1 MEPNSSLAR
10 RFWVALEPLHAVVY
24 FAPEPAAAAKEVGLR
39 GWWMGYFAGRAAP
52 LGPIGPGPVTS
63 MFYGFA
69 PGMVARALPDAWTFA
84 KPEDVLQ
91 SRILAVETAL
101 ARLLPPGSAVD
112 ELTGLL
118 ERAVAG
124 CRFDG
129 RPLAAAWASADRP
142 DRPLA
147 RLWLAT
153 CALREHRGDGHV
165 LAGVSSGLS
174 GLDASLTHI
183 AAGATT
189 RELVQRARGWTDE
202 EWADSAA
209 RLLSRGLLDSA
220 GRLTA
225 SGAAV
230 RRDVEEMTDRLATD
244 PLDALGPDAVD
255 RVLELAEPLSRA
267 IVDAGGLPIPNPMGA
282 VRP

>member
-24 FAPEPAAAAKEVGLR
+24 FAPEPAAAAKGVGLR

-69 PGMVARALPDAWTFA
+69 PAMVARALPDAWTFA
-84 KPEDVLQ
+84 NPEDVLRT
-91 SRILAVETAL
+91 RIEAVEAAL
-101 ARLLPPGSAVD
+101 TRLLPHPGVD
-112 ELTGLL
+112 ELVELL

-129 RPLAAAWASADRP
+129 RPLAAAWAEAARP

-165 LAGVSSGLS
+165 LAGVAAGLT

-183 AAGATT
+183 AAGATN
-189 RELVQRARGWTDE
+189 REVVQRARGWTDD
-202 EWADSAA
+202 EWSASTA

-225 SGAAV
+225 GGAAV

-255 RVLELAEPLSRA
+255 RVLTLAEPLGRA
-267 IVDAGGLPIPNPMGA
+267 VVDAGGLPIPNPMGA